1 MLKDTKFQK
10 TVLVI
15 AVPLM
20 LQQLIVSSVNLIDN
34 LMVGQLGDIALSAVS
49 MANRFYM
56 IVWAGVNGTIAS
68 SVIYLSQYRGASDE
82 NHMKQSFR
90 FMLVSSYLLCIVL
103 FVIAFFFPEKVI
115 GFFINDINV
124 IRTGASY
131 LKIAAI
137 SYLPSVL
144 SLSVASAFRALGE
157 TKKPLY
163 ISIVSVLTNAIFNYL
178 LIFGVFGFPQLGVVG
193 AAIATLIARI
203 VEAFIYL
210 ILLKRSDMPFKTSVF
225 HLFRFELELAKRI
238 TIRALPLCINEILW
252 SFGMSTL
259 VRSYSSRGLVVNT
272 AYSMASTIA
281 DLFFVLFGGMAN
293 GSKMRITTPLLRS
306 GGFADVLTK
315 DEKKFLEYK
324 LGLEPN
330 ALSVHNRINNFWDDA
345 NENDIGRV
353 ELIKGDNPLDLS
365 NPIDYIKY
373 KILLANKDQIAP
385 SVQIMQDKPKAT
397 YKFVII
403 NEGDSTKDANLKVTL
418 KAKAY
423 MEFGKINDNKEKMR
437 VIIETLDGRP
447 TAANSKLEFLQG
459 KLGELIEANTKTFL
473 QVAKDPLLDNKVLIK
488 KAIEAGLIAN
498 RGNFLYLR
506 DGNMPLC
513 DNGQEP
519 TLSVAAN
526 YLAMPKQQE
535 LKFSLEAKLKE

>member
-1 MLKDTKFQK
+1 MVNYFKVMLKDTKFQK
-10 TVLVI
+10 TVLLI

-82 NHMKQSFR
+82 DHMKQSFR

-210 ILLKRSDMPFKTSVF
+210 ILLKRSDMPFKTNVF

-281 DLFFVLFGGMAN
+281 DLFFVLFGGMATASTVLI
-293 GSKMRITTPLLRS
+293 GTPL
-306 GGFADVLTK
+306 GAN
-315 DEKKFLEYK
+315 ELEEAKENAYK
-324 LGLEPN
+324 LLGF
-330 ALSVHNRINNFWDDA
+330 S
-345 NENDIGRV
+345 
-353 ELIKGDNPLDLS
+353 LILAFIFLVLMFSTSFVAPYLYNVSMEAKDLS
-365 NPIDYIKY
+365 ANFLRIMALFFVLYMFNTSIYFILRAGGDTKSTLFMDAGFMWSLCIPIVIVLSY
-373 KILLANKDQIAP
+373 KTNLPVLVVYALGQ
-385 SVQIMQDKPKAT
+385 
-397 YKFVII
+397 
-403 NEGDSTKDANLKVTL
+403 STDIL
-418 KAKAY
+418 KACLSYYLLK
-423 MEFGKINDNKEKMR
+423 KEKW
-437 VIIETLDGRP
+437 VKNLT
-447 TAANSKLEFLQG
+447 
-459 KLGELIEANTKTFL
+459 
-473 QVAKDPLLDNKVLIK
+473 V
-488 KAIEAGLIAN
+488 
-498 RGNFLYLR
+498 
-506 DGNMPLC
+506 
-513 DNGQEP
+513 
-519 TLSVAAN
+519 
-526 YLAMPKQQE
+526 
-535 LKFSLEAKLKE
+535 